1 MLGVTPHIYS
11 IEGRQELAPVKAF
24 KCKSP
29 TASGRELHDACKGP
43 SGKEQRKG
51 TRSVANLV
59 NFIQDSLTCLQLA
72 VFSQSGIYLDKITLC
87 LSASSNSQSNSQFN
101 SQSISPARWFVYVIH
116 SPFFLQSAHFVPSKT
131 FSRNKTHL
139 KTHLVQLKTFIWNE
153 IVSGRRARLRLSA
166 FLPGTWLMLHH
177 RTRRI
182 QDCCCS
188 PRRLHRRYLES
199 RGCRQ
204 VAHHHPGACR
214 KGIMKRHV
222 LVNGFDHICGK

>member
-1 MLGVTPHIYS
+1 MASADFGEWKSANVVNEKPRYWRMETDISLDDHPLGHCAI
-11 IEGRQELAPVKAF
+11 
-24 KCKSP
+24 
-29 TASGRELHDACKGP
+29 
-43 SGKEQRKG
+43 
-51 TRSVANLV
+51 
-59 NFIQDSLTCLQLA
+59 
-72 VFSQSGIYLDKITLC
+72 
-87 LSASSNSQSNSQFN
+87 
-101 SQSISPARWFVYVIH
+101 PA
-116 SPFFLQSAHFVPSKT
+116 FVPSKT
-131 FSRNKTHL
+131 FSRNKTHHRVHLVPPKTFSWNKTPYKVHLVSYKTFSRNQTPL
-139 KTHLVQLKTFIWNE
+139 KTHLVQFKTFIRNK

-222 LVNGFDHICGK
+222 LVNGFDHICG

>member
-1 MLGVTPHIYS
+1 MKLGAS
-11 IEGRQELAPVKAF
+11 RRAFSFEGRQELAPVKAF

-59 NFIQDSLTCLQLA
+59 NAIQDSLTCLQLA

-87 LSASSNSQSNSQFN
+87 LSASSNLQSNSQFN

-116 SPFFLQSAHFVPSKT
+116 SPFFLQSAHFVSSKT

-153 IVSGRRARLRLSA
+153 IDKNIYGIVTYATRLHKILWL
-166 FLPGTWLMLHH
+166 FLPFL
-177 RTRRI
+177 
-182 QDCCCS
+182 
-188 PRRLHRRYLES
+188 
-199 RGCRQ
+199 
-204 VAHHHPGACR
+204 
-214 KGIMKRHV
+214 
-222 LVNGFDHICGK
+222 

>member
-1 MLGVTPHIYS
+1 MKLGASRRAFTF
-11 IEGRQELAPVKAF
+11 EGRQELAPVKAF

-59 NFIQDSLTCLQLA
+59 NSIQDSLTCLQLA
-72 VFSQSGIYLDKITLC
+72 VFSQSSIYLNEITRC
-87 LSASSNSQSNSQFN
+87 LSASSNSQSNSQ
-101 SQSISPARWFVYVIH
+101 SISPARWSFIIH
-116 SPFFLQSAHFVPSKT
+116 PPFFPHSAHFVPPKT
-131 FSRNKTHL
+131 FSQNKTPL
-139 KTHLVQLKTFIWNE
+139 KIHLVQPKTFIWNE

-177 RTRRI
+177 RTRRL

>member
-1 MLGVTPHIYS
+1 M
-11 IEGRQELAPVKAF
+11 
-24 KCKSP
+24 
-29 TASGRELHDACKGP
+29 
-43 SGKEQRKG
+43 
-51 TRSVANLV
+51 ANLV
-59 NFIQDSLTCLQLA
+59 NSIQDSIICLQLA
-72 VFSQSGIYLDKITLC
+72 VFSQSSIYLNEITHC
-87 LSASSNSQSNSQFN
+87 LSTSSNSQSNSQFN
-101 SQSISPARWFVYVIH
+101 SQVISPARWLVYIIH
-116 SPFFLQSAHFVPSKT
+116 PPIFSHSAHFVPSKT
-131 FSRNKTHL
+131 FSRNQTPL
-139 KTHLVQLKTFIWNE
+139 KTHLVQLKTFIRNK

-182 QDCCCS
+182 QDCYCS

-214 KGIMKRHV
+214 KVIMKRHV

>member
-1 MLGVTPHIYS
+1 MKLGAS
-11 IEGRQELAPVKAF
+11 RRAFSFEGRQELAPVKAF

-43 SGKEQRKG
+43 SDKEQRKG

-59 NFIQDSLTCLQLA
+59 NAIHDSLTCLQLA
-72 VFSQSGIYLDKITLC
+72 VFSQSGSYLDKITLC
-87 LSASSNSQSNSQFN
+87 LSASSNSQS
-101 SQSISPARWFVYVIH
+101 ISPARWFVYVLHPPIF
-116 SPFFLQSAHFVPSKT
+116 SRIAHFVPSKT
-131 FSRNKTHL
+131 FSQNQTPL
-139 KTHLVQLKTFIWNE
+139 KTHSVQLKTFIRNK